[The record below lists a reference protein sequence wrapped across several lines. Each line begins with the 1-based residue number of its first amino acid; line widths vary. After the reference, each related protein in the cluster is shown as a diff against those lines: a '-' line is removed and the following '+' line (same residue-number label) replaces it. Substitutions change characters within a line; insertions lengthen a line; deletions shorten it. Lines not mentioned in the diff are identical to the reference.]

1 VLGLLVIAVVVTAL
15 LLRRSS
21 IAKARAAWRAR
32 ARSAG
37 IDARAL
43 HGRIAAELPIV
54 RAGAVLP
61 VTLWAEV
68 EPSFAA
74 LGEQLRQL
82 QADAPDDATRTAA
95 QDLFLASDGVR
106 SSTLLLHEAS
116 ADADVRRGLGETLAE
131 RLATMD
137 ASIARFGA
145 AVDPAAAT
153 SASGTTAPA
162 GPAPPPQ
169 GSPPP
174 GA

>member
-1 VLGLLVIAVVVTAL
+1 VIVLIVLAGVGVALLV
-15 LLRRSS
+15 RRSS
-21 IAKARAAWRAR
+21 IAKAREAWRAR

-37 IDARAL
+37 TDARAL
-43 HGRIAAELPIV
+43 HGRIASELPVV
-54 RAGAVLP
+54 RAGAALP

-68 EPSFAA
+68 EPSFTA

-116 ADADVRRGLGETLAE
+116 ADDQTRRSLADTLAE

-145 AVDPAAAT
+145 VVDPASGAA
-153 SASGTTAPA
+153 SPGN
-162 GPAPPPQ
+162 GPPPAA
-169 GSPPP
+169 